1 MRLLFLFGDMDCLLK
16 ICYWGGQERK
26 GKREKREAMR
36 LLFLS
41 GDMDCLLKIRY
52 WGVVKEWERLGFA
65 L

>member
-1 MRLLFLFGDMDCLLK
+1 MPPEDSLLGEVEKEGGMGFLFVT
-16 ICYWGGQERK
+16 
-26 GKREKREAMR
+26 
-36 LLFLS
+36 